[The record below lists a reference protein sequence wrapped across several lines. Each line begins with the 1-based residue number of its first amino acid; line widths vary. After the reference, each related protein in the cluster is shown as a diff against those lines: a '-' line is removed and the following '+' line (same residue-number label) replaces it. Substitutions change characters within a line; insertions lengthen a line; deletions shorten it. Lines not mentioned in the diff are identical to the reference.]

1 MALPVMNKQLN
12 GKRAVKEN
20 IGKIL
25 VNSTEVAVQATLIA
39 LDISMVIR
47 KELHELLTDDE
58 PATTEPTPTN

>member
-12 GKRAVKEN
+12 GKKQVKEN

-39 LDISMVIR
+39 LDVSMVIR
-47 KELHELLTDDE
+47 KELHELLTDD
-58 PATTEPTPTN
+58 TTLEPTPTD